1 MAKFATMIFY
11 PLVCWC
17 FYFTTTPSTCLTNQ
31 TDLLPLMA
39 FKGAIQDPYGAL
51 SSWNN
56 TMHYCHWRGISCGRK
71 HRHRVVAL
79 KLASQGLIGSLSP
92 HIGNLSFL
100 KTIYLE
106 DNSFIGEIS
115 QSLGSLFRLQVVNFS
130 NNSFNHELPKNLSNC
145 VNLQYLNL
153 ADNDLTGNF
162 PTWVSSLL
170 NLQTLDLGKNKLFG
184 SIPPSIGN
192 LSSLSVLSLIRCGL
206 HSEIPQQ
213 MAQLSGLTYLQ
224 LGENNFSGEIPSG
237 IYNISSIEYFSVAIN
252 QLSGT
257 IPPYIG
263 FTLPSLKYLHFG
275 HNSFTGSIPNSV
287 TNATKLEFIFFNS
300 NSFTGRM
307 PENLGKLFGLEVV
320 FFYRNRI
327 QDNLSFISSLANCS
341 HLKIAYVGHNFLTGS
356 LPQSIGNLSAH
367 SISIDDCQLH
377 GNIPSSIGNLH
388 NLMVLNFGHNRLT
401 GPIPHSFGKLNKVQM
416 LYLDS
421 NRLSGE
427 IPSFLGNL
435 TLLHILLLDQ
445 NKMSGSIPPSLGNC
459 SNLAQ
464 LDISTNELSGSISQ
478 EILSLSSTV
487 IFNLSHNGLTGFLKP
502 KVGNMRNLKEFD
514 VSSNRLSGF
523 LPSSLS
529 KCLSLEWLHLEHNSF
544 EGEIP
549 PSWSELK
556 GLHTL
561 DLSSNKLSGLIPS
574 FLGDLHL
581 ENLNLSF
588 NALHGEVPTKG
599 VFRNASAISIEGNND
614 LCGDNIVGVKLPP
627 CRSPNL
633 KGDNKL
639 SVLLKVIIPIVV
651 IFGCLALLL
660 CCFLFLRRLRASSKT
675 KTILP
680 LFTNPFFRVSYAD
693 LFKATNG
700 FSEANLIGLGSYG
713 SVYRGTLHEGET
725 VVAIKVLN
733 LQREGASNS
742 FMSECI
748 ALKSIRH
755 RNVLKIC
762 SACSSVDFQNNEFKA
777 LVYEFMPN
785 GSLENWLYGDGK
797 KVNSKNLILIQR
809 LNIAIDIAFALEHL
823 HYGCDSTFIHG
834 DLKPSNVL
842 LDYEMTAKIGDFG
855 LVKVISSEHQNNSI
869 AVKGTIGYVAPVES
883 PKDRMKIGDV
893 IRELQNIKNVYVE
906 EYPRILSEHNKP
918 SRLKNCMASILR
930 IGVSCSVESPRD

>member
-1 MAKFATMIFY
+1 
-11 PLVCWC
+11 
-17 FYFTTTPSTCLTNQ
+17 
-31 TDLLPLMA
+31 MA
-39 FKGAIQDPYGAL
+39 FKGAMQDPHGAL

-56 TMHYCHWRGISCGRK
+56 TTHYCLWHGISCSRK

-79 KLASQGLIGSLSP
+79 KLASQGLVGSLSP

-100 KTIYLE
+100 KTINLE
-106 DNSFIGEIS
+106 DNSFIGEIP
-115 QSLGSLFRLQVVNFS
+115 QSLGRLFRLQVLNFS
-130 NNSFNHELPKNLSNC
+130 NNSFNGELPKNLSNC
-145 VNLQYLNL
+145 VNLHYLNL

-184 SIPPSIGN
+184 SIPSSIGN

-206 HSEIPQQ
+206 HSEIPQE
-213 MAQLSGLTYLQ
+213 MAHLSRLTYLQ
-224 LGENNFSGEIPSG
+224 RGENNFSGEIPSG
-237 IYNISSIEYFSVAIN
+237 IYNISCVEYFSVAIN
-252 QLSGT
+252 RFSGT

-263 FTLPSLKYLHFG
+263 YTLPSLKYLNFG
-275 HNSFTGSIPNSV
+275 DNSFTGSIPNSV

-300 NSFTGRM
+300 NSFMGQM
-307 PENLGKLFGLEVV
+307 PENLGKLLGLEVV

-341 HLKIAYVGHNFLTGS
+341 RLKIAYVGQNLLTGS
-356 LPQSIGNLSAH
+356 LPQLIGNLSAH

-388 NLMVLNFGHNRLT
+388 NLMVLNFEHNRLT
-401 GPIPHSFGKLNKVQM
+401 GPIPHSVGKLNKLQL
-416 LYLDS
+416 LYLGS

-435 TLLHILLLDQ
+435 TLLHVLQLDQ
-445 NKMSGSIPPSLGNC
+445 NNMSGSIPPSLGNC
-459 SNLAQ
+459 SNLVM

-478 EILSLSSTV
+478 AILSISSATV
-487 IFNLSHNGLTGFLKP
+487 FFNLSHNGLTGFLKP
-502 KVGNMRNLKEFD
+502 GVGNMGNLVQFD

-529 KCLSLEWLHLEHNSF
+529 KCLSLEWLHLERNLF

-549 PSWSELK
+549 PSWSELR
-556 GLHTL
+556 GLCTL
-561 DLSSNKLSGLIPS
+561 DLSSNKLSGPIPS

-614 LCGDNIVGVKLPP
+614 LCGDNIVSVKLPP
-627 CRSPNL
+627 CRSPNS

-639 SVLLKVIIPIVV
+639 SVLLKVVIPIVV
-651 IFGCLALLL
+651 IFGCLAFLL
-660 CCFLFLRRLRASSKT
+660 CCFIFFRCLRASRKT
-675 KTILP
+675 KATLP
-680 LFTNPFFRVSYAD
+680 SFINPFFRVSYAD
-693 LFKATNG
+693 LLKATNG

-713 SVYRGTLHEGET
+713 SVYKGTLHDGET
-725 VVAIKVLN
+725 VVAVKVLN
-733 LQREGASNS
+733 LQCKGASES

-762 SACSSVDFQNNEFKA
+762 SACSSVDFQDNEFKA

-842 LDYEMTAKIGDFG
+842 LDDEMTAKIGDFG
-855 LVKVISSEHQNNSI
+855 LVKVISSKHQHNSI
-869 AVKGTIGYVAPVES
+869 AVKGTIGDVAPGYFGNS
-883 PKDRMKIGDV
+883 ALIQPKNNDHRIFVSQLLQMYTLSLKTLSSKQKKEEEDENGAPLGDT
-893 IRELQNIKNVYVE
+893 IRESGGSGKGQIVGANAEGTAVEVEDQNIAGGIIAE
-906 EYPRILSEHNKP
+906 E
-918 SRLKNCMASILR
+918 A
-930 IGVSCSVESPRD
+930 